1 MKGKEIEVEELFAQY
16 FSDELSVESSNIL
29 QDWITASPEN
39 KQQFLAMKEIWCAT
53 ATISDE
59 QCFDKN
65 KAYQR
70 FLLHTKKKGITQPV
84 QRKKNQWYCVW
95 QAAVAAAL
103 LFVVSY
109 AVFKQGEK
117 QITVQFADI
126 RIETPVNSRVKTS
139 LPDGTIVWLNAN
151 SILTYSQAFGIEDR
165 LVHLIGE
172 GYFEVPQ
179 NENLPFNVQTDGL
192 QVNVLGTT
200 FNVRNYIDDT
210 EAVISL
216 LEGKI
221 LVENHIIQGKDIEMN
236 PGSKLLFDKNSGEI
250 YLTKANENVT
260 IGWINGQLFFDN
272 ELLSDIAKELE
283 RAYNVKITV
292 QPNVANLRFFANF
305 SPSTHTINDI
315 LSRLA
320 STGRIKY
327 SIEGNEIIIK

>member
-1 MKGKEIEVEELFAQY
+1 MEGKEIDIENVFAQY
-16 FSDELSVESSNIL
+16 FSGELSFEDSKIL
-29 QDWITASPEN
+29 QDWMNASLEN
-39 KQQFLAMKEIWCAT
+39 RKQFLAMKDIWCST
-53 ATISDE
+53 TTDSGE
-59 QCFDKN
+59 QRFDKM

-70 FLLHTKKKGITQPV
+70 FLLRTKKKDTIQPL
-84 QRKKNQWYCVW
+84 QRKKNQWLRLW
-95 QAAVAAAL
+95 QTAAAVAL
-103 LFVVSY
+103 LFIVSY

-117 QITVQFADI
+117 EITVQFADI
-126 RIETPVNSRVKTS
+126 RIETPANSRVKTS

-151 SILTYSQAFGIEDR
+151 STLTYSQTFGIEDR
-165 LVHLIGE
+165 LVHLTGE
-172 GYFEVPQ
+172 GYFEVLR

-200 FNVRNYIDDT
+200 FNVRNYIDDA

-221 LVENHIIQGKDIEMN
+221 LVENHIIQGEDIEMN

-250 YLTKANENVT
+250 YLTKANENAV

-272 ELLSDIAKELE
+272 ELLSDIARELE
-283 RAYNVKITV
+283 RAYGVNITV
-292 QPNVANLRFFANF
+292 QSNVANLRFFANF